1 MPHATSD
8 AHDQPLFRLKSA
20 MYPYTSEPHKG
31 IEASLAGAAD
41 VIHLFVES
49 READDFFFW
58 TAASAEKLKQLFP
71 QLKKVVI
78 EDDYLSQ
85 KQIDELPALLAP
97 VIVEWT
103 YGLYLD
109 GRHGR

>member
-1 MPHATSD
+1 
-8 AHDQPLFRLKSA
+8 
-20 MYPYTSEPHKG
+20 MYPYTPEPHKG
-31 IEASLAGAAD
+31 IEASTTVAAD
-41 VIHLFVES
+41 VIHLFIEA

-58 TAASAEKLKQLFP
+58 TKASSEKLKQLFP

-85 KQIDELPALLAP
+85 KQIDDLPGCLAP
-97 VIVEWT
+97 VVVEWT
-103 YGLYLD
+103 CALHID

>member
-1 MPHATSD
+1 
-8 AHDQPLFRLKSA
+8 
-20 MYPYTSEPHKG
+20 MYPYTPEPHKG
-31 IEASLAGAAD
+31 IAASLAVAAD
-41 VIHLFVES
+41 VIHLFIDA
-49 READDFFFW
+49 READEFFFW
-58 TAASAEKLKQLFP
+58 TTAAAEKLKQLFP

-85 KQIDELPALLAP
+85 KQIDELPSFLAP